1 MQFKQ
6 ALEHVLAGQ
15 DLSHADMLAA
25 MQQVMG
31 GELTPAQIAGLVIAL
46 RQKGEN
52 VDEITAAATVMRELS
67 TKVEITDKTHLID
80 TCGTGGDGIQTFNVS
95 TVSAFVAAAAGAKVA
110 KHGGRSVSSTCGSAD
125 VLEALGVNVNL
136 TPAQVATCVAEI
148 GIGFMFAPNHHS
160 AMKYAAPVRRE
171 LGVRTIF
178 NLLGPLTNPA
188 GARRQVM
195 GVFSKDLTVKLAH
208 VLKNLGAEH
217 VLVVHGADGMDEIS
231 ITGDTFIAELKDG
244 KVTEYTV
251 NPRQFG
257 LGIHQLKNIQVAD
270 AQASKNMILALL
282 NGFAIQDS
290 KLNGF
295 EMPKTAT
302 SNQAARD
309 IVLLNAGAA
318 IYVAGAAS
326 SLQAGIKMAAE
337 AIDSG
342 AALAKLNA
350 LKAVSI

>member
-6 ALEHVLAGQ
+6 TLEHVLAGQ
-15 DLSHADMLAA
+15 DLCHTDMLTI

-46 RQKGEN
+46 RVKGES
-52 VDEITAAATVMRELS
+52 VDEITAAATVMRQLS
-67 TKVEITDKTHLID
+67 TKVKISDDNHLID
-80 TCGTGGDGIQTFNVS
+80 TCGTGGDGIQTFNIS

-136 TPAQVATCVAEI
+136 TPQQVAKCVDEI

-160 AMKYAAPVRRE
+160 AMKHAAPVRRE

-188 GARRQVM
+188 TARRQVM
-195 GVFSKDLTVKLAH
+195 GVFDKALTGKLAK
-208 VLKNLGAEH
+208 VLQKLGSEH

-231 ITGDTFIAELKDG
+231 FTGDTHIAELKDG
-244 KVTEYTV
+244 KLTEYTV
-251 NPRQFG
+251 NPTQFG
-257 LGIHQLKNIQVAD
+257 LKIHALKSIKVDNAEQ
-270 AQASKNMILALL
+270 SKSMILDVL
-282 NGFAIQDS
+282 NGKAVGGTQS
-290 KLNGF
+290 
-295 EMPKTAT
+295 
-302 SNQAARD
+302 AARE

-318 IYVAGAAS
+318 IYTAGLQPNIRDGIEHAA
-326 SLQAGIKMAAE
+326 KV
-337 AIDSG
+337 IDNG
-342 AALAKLNA
+342 QALAKLEA
-350 LKAVSI
+350 LKAMSAQVV

>member
-6 ALEHVLAGQ
+6 ALEHVLSGR
-15 DLSHADMLAA
+15 DLSHADMLAL

-46 RQKGEN
+46 RVKGES
-52 VDEITAAATVMRELS
+52 VDEITAAATVMRQLS
-67 TKVEITDKTHLID
+67 TKVEIADKNHLVD

-95 TVSAFVAAAAGAKVA
+95 TASAFVAAAAGAKVA

-136 TPAQVATCVAEI
+136 TPGQVAKCVHEI

-160 AMKYAAPVRRE
+160 AMKHAAPVRRE

-188 GARRQVM
+188 NAKRQVM
-195 GVFSKDLTVKLAH
+195 GVFDKTLTGKLAQ
-208 VLKNLGAEH
+208 VLQKLGSEH

-231 ITGDTFIAELKDG
+231 FTGDTFVAELKEG
-244 KVTEYTV
+244 KISEYTV
-251 NPRQFG
+251 NPTQFG
-257 LGIHQLKNIQVAD
+257 LKIHALKNIRVESAEQ
-270 AQASKNMILALL
+270 SKVMILDVL
-282 NGFAIQDS
+282 NGKAGTDTQS
-290 KLNGF
+290 
-295 EMPKTAT
+295 AT
-302 SNQAARD
+302 RE

-318 IYVAGAAS
+318 IYVAG
-326 SLQAGIKMAAE
+326 LQASIHAGIAHAAKV
-337 AIDSG
+337 IDSG
-342 AALAKLNA
+342 AAKQKLDE
-350 LKAVSI
+350 LIRLSK

>member
-1 MQFKQ
+1 MIYKQ
-6 ALEHVLAGQ
+6 SLEQILAGQ
-15 DLSHADMLAA
+15 DLSHADMLAV

-46 RQKGEN
+46 RVKGES
-52 VDEITAAATVMRELS
+52 VDEITAAAEVMRALS
-67 TKVEITDKTHLID
+67 TKVEIADKTHLID

-136 TPAQVATCVAEI
+136 MPTQVAKCVDEI

-160 AMKYAAPVRRE
+160 AMKHAAPVRRE

-188 GARRQVM
+188 NAKRQVM
-195 GVFSKDLTVKLAH
+195 GVFSKDLTLKLAK
-208 VLKNLGAEH
+208 VLQNLGSEH

-231 ITGDTFIAELKDG
+231 FTGDTFVAELKDG
-244 KVTEYTV
+244 KISEYTL
-251 NPRQFG
+251 NPTQFG
-257 LGIHQLKNIQVAD
+257 LKIHALKSIKVENAEQ
-270 AQASKNMILALL
+270 SKAMILDVLDGKKAA
-282 NGFAIQDS
+282 GTQA
-290 KLNGF
+290 
-295 EMPKTAT
+295 
-302 SNQAARD
+302 AARD

-318 IYVAGAAS
+318 IYAAG
-326 SLQAGIKMAAE
+326 LQANIHEGIEHAAKV
-337 AIDSG
+337 IDSG
-342 AALAKLNA
+342 AAKQKLNE
-350 LKAVSI
+350 LIELSK

>member
-6 ALEHVLAGQ
+6 ALEQILSGQ
-15 DLSHADMLAA
+15 DLSHADILAI

-46 RQKGEN
+46 RQKGES

-67 TKVEITDKTHLID
+67 TKVEISDSRHLID

-95 TVSAFVAAAAGAKVA
+95 TCAAFVAAAAGAKVA

-136 TPAQVATCVAEI
+136 TPEQVAKCVDEI

-160 AMKYAAPVRRE
+160 AMKHVAPVRRE

-188 GARRQVM
+188 SAKRQVM
-195 GVFSKDLTVKLAH
+195 GVFSKYLTLKLAK
-208 VLKNLGAEH
+208 VLQNLGSEH

-231 ITGDTFIAELKDG
+231 FTSDTFVAELKDG
-244 KVTEYTV
+244 KISEYTL
-251 NPRQFG
+251 NPAQFG
-257 LGIHQLKNIQVAD
+257 LKIHALKSIRVENSEQ
-270 AQASKNMILALL
+270 SKAMILDVLH
-282 NGFAIQDS
+282 GKFSVGKQS
-290 KLNGF
+290 
-295 EMPKTAT
+295 
-302 SNQAARD
+302 AARD

-318 IYVAGAAS
+318 IYTAG
-326 SLQAGIKMAAE
+326 LQANIHAGIEHAAKV
-337 AIDSG
+337 IDSG
-342 AALAKLNA
+342 AALAKFEA
-350 LKAVSI
+350 LKAVK